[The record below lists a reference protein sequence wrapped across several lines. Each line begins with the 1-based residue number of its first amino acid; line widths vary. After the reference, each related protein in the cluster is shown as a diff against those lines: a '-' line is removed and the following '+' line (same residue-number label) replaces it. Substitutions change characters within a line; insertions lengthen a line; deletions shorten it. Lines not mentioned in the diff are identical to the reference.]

1 MTATPAP
8 PRIEHDADDAPRTPP
23 EPERL
28 WRSLVGELLR
38 DARTDRGETLVETA
52 RRAGVSPQYLSE
64 MERGRKEASSEMLA
78 AVSGALD
85 LTLLDLTLGVAGR
98 LAIGSAEPVRAP
110 APLRAATMRRSSTQ
124 PARGRAAVYALA
136 A

>member
-1 MTATPAP
+1 MTATSDTARTDPTSAHE
-8 PRIEHDADDAPRTPP
+8 PRKSQGG

-28 WRSLVGELLR
+28 WRSVVGELLR
-38 DARTDRGETLVETA
+38 DARRDRGETLVETA
-52 RRAGVSPQYLSE
+52 QRAGVSPQYLSE

-85 LTLLDLTLGVAGR
+85 LTLLDLTLGVAER
-98 LAIGSAEPVRAP
+98 ITMGSAAPVRQPAQPVRA
-110 APLRAATMRRSSTQ
+110 A
-124 PARGRAAVYALA
+124 YALA

>member
-1 MTATPAP
+1 MTTAT
-8 PRIEHDADDAPRTPP
+8 EDPRTDRTPG

-28 WRSLVGELLR
+28 WRTVVGELLR
-38 DARTDRGETLVETA
+38 DTRTGRGETLVETA

-78 AVSGALD
+78 AVSGALG
-85 LTLLDLTLGVAGR
+85 LTLLDLTLGVAERITGD
-98 LAIGSAEPVRAP
+98 AGP
-110 APLRAATMRRSSTQ
+110 ATMTVRT
-124 PARGRAAVYALA
+124 AYALA

>member
-1 MTATPAP
+1 MTAMTQDHRTDRPAG
-8 PRIEHDADDAPRTPP
+8 

-28 WRSLVGELLR
+28 WRSVVGELLR
-38 DARTDRGETLVETA
+38 DARTDRGETLAETA

-85 LTLLDLTLGVAGR
+85 LTLLDLTLGVAER
-98 LAIGSAEPVRAP
+98 ITADSAERITMDSAAGMRQSARSAP
-110 APLRAATMRRSSTQ
+110 TA
-124 PARGRAAVYALA
+124 YALA

>member
-1 MTATPAP
+1 MTATPDP
-8 PRIEHDADDAPRTPP
+8 LRIEHAPSREPRKNPGT

-28 WRSLVGELLR
+28 WRNVVGELLR
-38 DARTDRGETLVETA
+38 DARTDRGETLAETA
-52 RRAGVSPQYLSE
+52 QRAGVSPQYLSE

-85 LTLLDLTLGVAGR
+85 LTLLDLTLGVAER
-98 LAIGSAEPVRAP
+98 ITIG
-110 APLRAATMRRSSTQ
+110 AATPIRQ
-124 PARGRAAVYALA
+124 PAQPGRAAYALA

>member
-1 MTATPAP
+1 MTTMS
-8 PRIEHDADDAPRTPP
+8 EDPRTDRPAG

-28 WRSLVGELLR
+28 WRSVVGELLR
-38 DARTDRGETLVETA
+38 DTRTDRGETLAETA

-78 AVSGALD
+78 AVSGALE
-85 LTLLDLTLGVAGR
+85 LTLLDLTLGVAER
-98 LAIGSAEPVRAP
+98 ITMGSAAPIRQP
-110 APLRAATMRRSSTQ
+110 APTTRAA
-124 PARGRAAVYALA
+124 YALA

>member
-1 MTATPAP
+1 MTTPAET
-8 PRIEHDADDAPRTPP
+8 RTDRTPA

-28 WRSLVGELLR
+28 WRSVVGETLR
-38 DARTDRGETLVETA
+38 DARADRGETLAETA

-78 AVSGALD
+78 AVSGALG
-85 LTLLDLTLGVAGR
+85 LSLLDLTLGVAER
-98 LAIGSAEPVRAP
+98 IARGSARSLQDAATTRPGASVRATTRVP
-110 APLRAATMRRSSTQ
+110 AL
-124 PARGRAAVYALA
+124 YALA

>member
-1 MTATPAP
+1 MTATPDPLRTEPAP
-8 PRIEHDADDAPRTPP
+8 AHESRKAPGA

-28 WRSLVGELLR
+28 WRSVVGELLR
-38 DARTDRGETLVETA
+38 DARTDRGETLAETA
-52 RRAGVSPQYLSE
+52 QRAGVSPQYLSE

-85 LTLLDLTLGVAGR
+85 LTLLDLTLGVAER
-98 LAIGSAEPVRAP
+98 ITIGAAAPVRPSA
-110 APLRAATMRRSSTQ
+110 Q
-124 PARGRAAVYALA
+124 PARAAYALA

>member
-1 MTATPAP
+1 MTATPDRLGTERTSA
-8 PRIEHDADDAPRTPP
+8 RDERTRRDA

-28 WRSLVGELLR
+28 WRSVVGELLR
-38 DARTDRGETLVETA
+38 DARTGRGETLAETA
-52 RRAGVSPQYLSE
+52 QRAGVSPQYLSE

-85 LTLLDLTLGVAGR
+85 LTLLDLTLGVAER
-98 LAIGSAEPVRAP
+98 ITIGSAT
-110 APLRAATMRRSSTQ
+110 PLRQ
-124 PARGRAAVYALA
+124 PARPAPAAYALA

>member
-1 MTATPAP
+1 MTATPDPLRTEPAP
-8 PRIEHDADDAPRTPP
+8 AHESRKAPGA

-28 WRSLVGELLR
+28 WRSVVGELLR
-38 DARTDRGETLVETA
+38 DARTDRGETLAETA
-52 RRAGVSPQYLSE
+52 QRAGVSPQYLSE

-85 LTLLDLTLGVAGR
+85 LTLLDLTLGVAER
-98 LAIGSAEPVRAP
+98 ITIGAAEPVRQP
-110 APLRAATMRRSSTQ
+110 VQ
-124 PARGRAAVYALA
+124 PARAAYALA

>member
-1 MTATPAP
+1 MTATPDSLRTERTSAHE
-8 PRIEHDADDAPRTPP
+8 PRKSTGG

-28 WRSLVGELLR
+28 WRSVVGELLR
-38 DARTDRGETLVETA
+38 DARTDRGETLAETA
-52 RRAGVSPQYLSE
+52 QRAGVSPQYLSE

-85 LTLLDLTLGVAGR
+85 LTLLDLTLGVAER
-98 LAIGSAEPVRAP
+98 ITIGTATPILQP
-110 APLRAATMRRSSTQ
+110 APSARAA
-124 PARGRAAVYALA
+124 YALA

>member
-1 MTATPAP
+1 MTTAT
-8 PRIEHDADDAPRTPP
+8 EDPRTDRTPG

-28 WRSLVGELLR
+28 WRTVVGELLR
-38 DARTDRGETLVETA
+38 DTRTDRGETLVETA

-78 AVSGALD
+78 AVSGALG
-85 LTLLDLTLGVAGR
+85 LTLLDLTLGVAERIAADAGQT
-98 LAIGSAEPVRAP
+98 STP
-110 APLRAATMRRSSTQ
+110 AAARAA
-124 PARGRAAVYALA
+124 YALA

>member
-1 MTATPAP
+1 MTATPDPIRLEHAP
-8 PRIEHDADDAPRTPP
+8 SREPRKNPGT

-28 WRSLVGELLR
+28 WRNVVGELLR
-38 DARTDRGETLVETA
+38 DARTDRGETLAETA
-52 RRAGVSPQYLSE
+52 QRAGVSPQYLSE

-85 LTLLDLTLGVAGR
+85 LTLLDLTLGVAERITVG
-98 LAIGSAEPVRAP
+98 AAAP
-110 APLRAATMRRSSTQ
+110 TRQAAQ
-124 PARGRAAVYALA
+124 PAHAAYALA

>member
-1 MTATPAP
+1 MTSTRETPGT
-8 PRIEHDADDAPRTPP
+8 EHPTA

-28 WRSLVGELLR
+28 WREVVGELLR
-38 DARTDRGETLVETA
+38 DARIGRGETLAETA

-78 AVSGALD
+78 AVSGALE
-85 LTLLDLTLGVAGR
+85 LTLLDLTLGVAER
-98 LAIGSAEPVRAP
+98 ITMGSAAP
-110 APLRAATMRRSSTQ
+110 IRQAAQ
-124 PARGRAAVYALA
+124 PARGTYALA

>member
-1 MTATPAP
+1 MTATADPFRTDPTPA
-8 PRIEHDADDAPRTPP
+8 RGSRTSPGG

-28 WRSLVGELLR
+28 WRSVVGELLR
-38 DARTDRGETLVETA
+38 DARTDRGETLAETA
-52 RRAGVSPQYLSE
+52 QRAGVSPQYLSE

-85 LTLLDLTLGVAGR
+85 LTLLDLTLGVAER
-98 LAIGSAEPVRAP
+98 ITIGTATPIRQP
-110 APLRAATMRRSSTQ
+110 AQ
-124 PARGRAAVYALA
+124 PARAAYALA

>member
-1 MTATPAP
+1 MTATTDPFRTDRTTA
-8 PRIEHDADDAPRTPP
+8 HGPRTSPGG

-28 WRSLVGELLR
+28 WRSVVGELLR
-38 DARTDRGETLVETA
+38 DARTDRGETLAETA
-52 RRAGVSPQYLSE
+52 QRAGVSPQYLSE

-85 LTLLDLTLGVAGR
+85 LTLLDLTLGVAER
-98 LAIGSAEPVRAP
+98 ITIGSATPIRQP
-110 APLRAATMRRSSTQ
+110 AQ
-124 PARGRAAVYALA
+124 PARAAYALA